1 MRTIV
6 LLLLLVTLPLYH
18 LRFVVNKLYIVM
30 ISGTAKKEEEEEEE
44 EISVGLRLFVVLPSI
59 AISDNNKE

>member
-30 ISGTAKKEEEEEEE
+30 ISGTAKKEEEEEE
-44 EISVGLRLFVVLPSI
+44 ISVGLRLFVVLPSI